1 MQDSY
6 PNRYDPPGFPVS
18 SLKTDPFPLARRLAA
33 GVVGI
38 LSLAAVFV
46 VDLLT
51 PLGYLD
57 GILYAV
63 PVLVGLWVPG
73 ARYAVWT
80 ASAATL
86 CIFLDVVLSG
96 SAAVPPAVVL
106 VDRLSAIAILWALA
120 GAIAWRK
127 RRDAVIE
134 HLSAIV
140 ESSEEAILGAALD
153 GTVTSFNA
161 GAERLFGLPAAA
173 VSGRR
178 LGDLVPAA
186 VHDFEGLLSRI
197 AAGRTLDHIEM
208 RLPRPDGTE
217 VWVVLRVSP
226 VRDTDGRIT
235 GASAIAHDISRR
247 KAAEERLTLVL
258 RSVPVLLLR
267 LDADGRITFAEGQ
280 PLGALLSDTTDVVG
294 RPVVSIFGS
303 EEWAVEQTRRVLSG
317 ETFTAGGK
325 ASGRWWENHYVPL
338 RGRGGAVAGAVA
350 VSVDVTD
357 RKEAEEK
364 LVVQEALARLGTMA
378 AVVAHEVKNPLAGIG
393 GAIQVLRDRLPAAAP
408 DREILTEV
416 LERLKGLNALVQDL
430 LEFARPREPR
440 FSRLPLRALLRETA
454 ALLASDPACAGLEI
468 RVEGP
473 DVTLMADANFLRDV
487 FHNLLLN
494 GAQATGGRGPLTVTI
509 VPGAGRCRVVV
520 TDGGPGIP
528 LDLGEKVF
536 EPFFTTKHRGTG
548 LGLSIARRLVEAHG
562 GTLCLETPAGGGT
575 AAVVELPVSRP

>member
-1 MQDSY
+1 MSNPNTDS
-6 PNRYDPPGFPVS
+6 PPS
-18 SLKTDPFPLARRLAA
+18 ARGLAA
-33 GVVGI
+33 GVAGI
-38 LSLAAVFV
+38 LALVVVFAA
-46 VDLLT
+46 DLLT
-51 PLGYLD
+51 PLGYMD

-63 PVLVGLWVPG
+63 PILVGLWVPG
-73 ARYAVWT
+73 ARYVVMA

-86 CIFLDVVLSG
+86 FILLDATLSAR
-96 SAAVPPAVVL
+96 SSVPLAIVL

-120 GAIAWRK
+120 AAIAWRK

-140 ESSEEAILGAALD
+140 ESSEEAILGTTLD

-161 GAERLFGLPAAA
+161 GAERLFGVPAAEIT
-173 VSGRR
+173 GRR
-178 LGDLVPAA
+178 LGGLVPAA
-186 VHDFEGLLSRI
+186 VRDFKGLLTRI
-197 AAGRTLDHIEM
+197 AAGETLDRIEM
-208 RLPRPDGTE
+208 RLPSPDGSE
-217 VWVVLRVSP
+217 VWLSLRISP

-235 GASAIAHDISRR
+235 GASAIAHNISRR

-258 RSVPVLLLR
+258 HNAPVLLLR

-280 PLGALLSDTTDVVG
+280 PLAALGMGTADPVG
-294 RPVVSIFGS
+294 KPVVSLFGS
-303 EEWAVEQTRRVLSG
+303 EEWVVEQTQRVLSG
-317 ETFTAGGK
+317 EAFTAGGK
-325 ASGRWWENHYVPL
+325 AGGRWWENHYVPL
-338 RGRGGAVAGAVA
+338 RGREGAVTGAVA
-350 VSVDVTD
+350 VSIDVTD

-364 LVVQEALARLGTMA
+364 LVLQEALARLGTMA

-440 FSRLPLRALLRETA
+440 FSRLPLQALLRETS
-454 ALLASDPACAGLEI
+454 ALLGSDPACAGLEI
-468 RVEGP
+468 PVEGP
-473 DVTLMADANFLRDV
+473 DVTLMADADFLRDV

-494 GAQATGGRGPLTVTI
+494 GAQATGGKGPLAVTI
-509 VPGAGRCRVVV
+509 VAESGRCRVVV
-520 TDGGPGIP
+520 RDGGPGIP
-528 LDLGEKVF
+528 PDLGEKVF

-562 GTLCLETPAGGGT
+562 GTLTLETPPGGGT
-575 AAVVELPVSRP
+575 DVIVELPVSRP